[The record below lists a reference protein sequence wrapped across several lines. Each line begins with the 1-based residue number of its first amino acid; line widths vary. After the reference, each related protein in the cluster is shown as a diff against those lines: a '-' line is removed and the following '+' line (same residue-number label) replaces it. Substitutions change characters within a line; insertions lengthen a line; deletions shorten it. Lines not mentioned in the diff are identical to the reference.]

1 MQVDAKANAERSVAM
16 RLFDALLDGV
26 TASDDRR
33 ALEELRAA
41 FADGADRTT
50 AGKRDGDEARSAD
63 EAAAGR

>member
-1 MQVDAKANAERSVAM
+1 M